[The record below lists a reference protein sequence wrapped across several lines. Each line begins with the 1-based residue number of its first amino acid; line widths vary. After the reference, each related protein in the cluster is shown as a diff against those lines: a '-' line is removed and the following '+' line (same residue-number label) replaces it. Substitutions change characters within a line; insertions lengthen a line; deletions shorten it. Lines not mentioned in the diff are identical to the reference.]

1 MGLISAAGDLLF
13 GDGPEKI
20 DPNTVYN
27 MSKSPIQDELYNEAK
42 SMMDPTTNPLYQAQ
56 QNMLTQNASDA
67 AFNQNI
73 ISGRSNA
80 ANPNA
85 VNPNQSAM
93 QNEGFISK
101 LFSGIT
107 DKMTSFGQGLY
118 DRGTSLLQNVG
129 SMDVNAR
136 QGMAQAYGQNITNQN
151 NYDSAM
157 ASNAFSLGST
167 LLMSD
172 VRKKKDIKKVGHIK
186 LSNGKKAGMYTFKY
200 RHNGKKSA
208 GVLAQEIE
216 GLKPNAVHK
225 IKGIRYVDYKNL

>member
-118 DRGTSLLQNVG
+118 DRGTSLLQNLG
-129 SMDVNAR
+129 SIDVNAR
-136 QGMAQAYGQNITNQN
+136 QAWNEI
-151 NYDSAM
+151 YDANMSKEPGVKE
-157 ASNAFSLGST
+157 SRPNPLG
-167 LLMSD
+167 LPDL
-172 VRKKKDIKKVGHIK
+172 IKKPDWKGPDHTG
-186 LSNGKKAGMYTFKY
+186 N
-200 RHNGKKSA
+200 H
-208 GVLAQEIE
+208 
-216 GLKPNAVHK
+216 GLFANN
-225 IKGIRYVDYKNL
+225 I